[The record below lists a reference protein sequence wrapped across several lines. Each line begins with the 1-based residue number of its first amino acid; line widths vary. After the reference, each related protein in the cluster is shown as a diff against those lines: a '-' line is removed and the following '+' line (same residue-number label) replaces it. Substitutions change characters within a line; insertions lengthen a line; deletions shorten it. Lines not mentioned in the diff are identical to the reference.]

1 MLGMKPRVE
10 PFLLPDE
17 CAVLAKD
24 CHFDSGI
31 ISPLNDDEP
40 NAVTFPITPKTIFHY
55 RDDFWFS
62 WSGDV
67 DVIRSPVA
75 QDDYGRVYYTDGDYP
90 KVTMANI
97 ATSGATRPTAHF
109 RLGVPAPS
117 TVVSVVGV
125 TPPSGTTNGSSTD
138 DETRYY
144 IQTFVSAT
152 GEEGPPSGVSVET
165 NIAIPDSS
173 VTLAFHRRNQTI
185 TTLLFAG
192 FIAVRPAIQVAGGI
206 R

>member
-1 MLGMKPRVE
+1 MTAIDITVMQGMKPRIE
-10 PFLLPDE
+10 PFLLPDNNS
-17 CAVLAKD
+17 VLAKD

-31 ISPLNDDEP
+31 ISPLKDDVLS
-40 NAVTFPITPKTIFHY
+40 AISFPFTPKTIFHY

-97 ATSGATRPTAHF
+97 ATSGAVRPTAHF

-117 TVVSVVGV
+117 TVVSVLGV
-125 TPPSGTTNGSSTD
+125 TPPSGTADSSSTD

-165 NIAIPDSS
+165 N
-173 VTLAFHRRNQTI
+173 RNTPTGVGKTEQREAPNNI
-185 TTLLFAG
+185 
-192 FIAVRPAIQVAGGI
+192 
-206 R
+206 